1 MKLHFTSCFVESGV
15 KKSLR
20 KCHTR
25 KTGDLNQHAKAEENS
40 TSRLCCS
47 LGHGKKLNLSC

>member
-25 KTGDLNQHAKAEENS
+25 KTGNLNKQVKVEENR
-40 TSRLCCS
+40 TSRLCCR
-47 LGHGKKLNLSC
+47 LGHEKKVNLSC